1 MLSWV
6 CRCVGTQVCWVCRCV
21 ESGGVLGT
29 EVYWVHSCVKY
40 GVVLESE
47 VCWVCSCVGCIAVL
61 GEGAF
66 LLTCT
71 AQSEDLCSSEKPGIF
86 FLFRDR
92 GKQSKGKPSPRAF
105 F

>member
-1 MLSWV
+1 MLGGQLCWV
-6 CRCVGTQVCWVCRCV
+6 RRCVGAQVCWCA
-21 ESGGVLGT
+21 GVL
-29 EVYWVHSCVKY
+29 VHRCVKY

-66 LLTCT
+66 LFTCT